1 MDWNLTDLT
10 KILALSGA
18 VFAVLRV
25 VVGKPLITQVVNP
38 HRPTWLFAA
47 FGFLTGAFGL
57 LRTESH
63 SSSAMAILAPLKAL
77 VTEERASGPV
87 MIAAVALFNALVIL
101 GVLAYCVWRLPRD
114 PSTFRRAKD
123 QAKVVRYY
131 TNLPGGLDFSTL
143 IRLSKKDGAQAVYL
157 ATGVNVNEIQKR
169 LDELVPFRT
178 AESQIAWWT
187 SLALDMH
194 TEMDRMNAILGKGGQ
209 GINRRVLFDV
219 QFGGYLFQYL
229 RPPEVGEDYLF
240 AFGATLVQAE
250 VNTRRFEEHFELMI
264 AALRNIKAGMEKV

>member
-1 MDWNLTDLT
+1 MDRLIVPTRRLFLGSAALGSLGLFAPGAFAEELT
-10 KILALSGA
+10 KTPKQTEGPFYPTKLPLDTDNDLLIINDGINPG
-18 VFAVLRV
+18 
-25 VVGKPLITQVVNP
+25 VGTIT
-38 HRPTWLFAA
+38 H
-47 FGFLTGAFGL
+47 LTGKVLDIKGNPI
-57 LRTESH
+57 R
-63 SSSAMAILAPLKAL
+63 
-77 VTEERASGPV
+77 
-87 MIAAVALFNALVIL
+87 NALVIL
-101 GVLAYCVWRLPRD
+101 GVLVYCVWRLPRD
-114 PSTFRRAKD
+114 PSTFRRSKD

-157 ATGVNVNEIQKR
+157 ATGVNVHEIQKR

-194 TEMDRMNAILGKGGQ
+194 TEMDRMNGILGKGGQ

-240 AFGATLVQAE
+240 AFAATLVQAE

-264 AALRNIKAGMEKV
+264 TALRNIKAGMEKV